1 MDIAIKQPTGR
12 FSLRAACL
20 ILRDDRLLLVHNDRL
35 QCWYTVG
42 GRIRQGETSA
52 EAARRECLEET
63 GCLLEPEGPVFV
75 QERFYTADGCQHHEV
90 VFFYRMNGDADMIP
104 PDGDTDQ
111 AGEGLRWVPVDQLKE
126 IDLRPP
132 FLKDGLQ
139 KKLEGVIHVIS
150 RD

>member
-1 MDIAIKQPTGR
+1 
-12 FSLRAACL
+12 
-20 ILRDDRLLLVHNDRL
+20 
-35 QCWYTVG
+35 
-42 GRIRQGETSA
+42 
-52 EAARRECLEET
+52 
-63 GCLLEPEGPVFV
+63 
-75 QERFYTADGCQHHEV
+75 
-90 VFFYRMNGDADMIP
+90 MNGEADVIP